1 MLFVCHGNK
10 CRECGQ
16 YFTEDIPEKI
26 PHARITCRAAEWIRS
41 LLSKNMSV
49 SAVAEITGIH
59 WETVKKIHQG
69 IMDEFLKKRKEER
82 LRSGY
87 KPTYLAVDEFAIH
100 KGHSYATC
108 VMDLKTGEIL
118 WVGKGRGMEDFKQ
131 FRKEPKKGGVL
142 LLTKKAFRISVRKA
156 VRLIRKVTFSSLCQ
170 KELRQL
176 HHRCP
181 HS

>member
-1 MLFVCHGNK
+1 MTIRVLFVCHGNK

-59 WETVKKIHQG
+59 WETVKKIHLG
-69 IMDEFLKKRKEER
+69 IMDDFLKKRKEER

-87 KPTYLAVDEFAIH
+87 KPTYFAVDEFAIH

-108 VMDLKTGEIL
+108 VMDLETGEIL

-142 LLTKKAFRISVRKA
+142 LLTKKPSAFPCG
-156 VRLIRKVTFSSLCQ
+156 RLSD
-170 KELRQL
+170 
-176 HHRCP
+176 
-181 HS
+181 